1 MKQVERVERT
11 AEAHWVGDGFPVQTL
26 FSYQPRADANDPF
39 LLLDYAAPREFA
51 PAAKPRGVGAH
62 PHRGFET
69 VTIVLQGEV
78 EHRDSA
84 GNHGVVGPGDVQW
97 MTAASGVIHEEFHSH
112 AFTERGGTFEVLQL
126 WVNLPSRNKR
136 EAPAYQD
143 LRARDIPLVPL
154 ANGGGT
160 ARVIAGELLG
170 ARGPAKTH
178 SPLLIADLAF
188 KAGVPTTL
196 ELPEGQTSLL
206 VVRSGRVQV
215 HAGEAIDGVAL
226 VTLSRDGKE
235 MELTAEADSAV
246 LVLSGEPLGEPVVGS
261 GPFVMNTAEEI
272 REAYRDYQTGKMGRL
287 GA

>member
-11 AEAHWVGDGFPVQTL
+11 AEAHWVGDGFPVRTL
-26 FSYQPRADANDPF
+26 FSYQPRAEANDPF
-39 LLLDYAAPREFA
+39 LLLDYAAPTEFS
-51 PAAKPRGVGAH
+51 PAQKPRGVGAH

-69 VTIVLQGEV
+69 VTVVLQGEV

-97 MTAASGVIHEEFHSH
+97 MTAASGVIHEEFHSR

-143 LRARDIPLVPL
+143 LRARDIPVVTL
-154 ANGGGT
+154 ANDAGT
-160 ARVIAGELLG
+160 ARLIAGELLG

-178 SPLLIADLAF
+178 SPLLIADLAL
-188 KAGVPTTL
+188 KAGGQTTV
-196 ELPEGQTSLL
+196 ELPAGRTSLL

-215 HAGEAIDGVAL
+215 NGGEAIEGVAL
-226 VTLSRDGKE
+226 VTLSRNGE
-235 MELTAEADSAV
+235 TVELTVQADSAV
-246 LVLSGEPLGEPVVGS
+246 LLLSGEPLGEPVVGS